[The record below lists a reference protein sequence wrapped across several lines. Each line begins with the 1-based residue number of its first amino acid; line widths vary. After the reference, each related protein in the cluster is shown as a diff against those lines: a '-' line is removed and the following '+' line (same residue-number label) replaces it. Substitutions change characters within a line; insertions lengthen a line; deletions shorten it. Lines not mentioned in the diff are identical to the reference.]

1 MKLQLDEN
9 TRRFLPLEIELN
21 GKTYNFKYLEPTT
34 KDENEFK
41 EVQKTGTLEQVEKA
55 NEELFWKNFTGDE
68 NAIVLLKEFLEEKAN
83 VNTFI
88 RTCNINLGKQQI
100 YI

>member
-1 MKLQLDEN
+1 MKIQLDDN
-9 TRRFLPLEIELN
+9 TRRFLPLEVELN
-21 GKTYNFKYLEPTT
+21 GKDYSFKYYEPTT

-55 NEELFWKNFTGDE
+55 NEELFWKNFKGDE
-68 NAIVLLKEFLEEKAN
+68 NAVVLLKEFLEEKAN

-88 RTCNINLGKQQI
+88 RTCNVNLGKQQI

>member
-1 MKLQLDEN
+1 MKIVMNET
-9 TRRFLPLEIELN
+9 TRRFLPLEVELN
-21 GKTYNFKYLEPTT
+21 GKNYSFKYYEPIT

-41 EVQKTGTLEQVEKA
+41 DLQKTGTLEQVEKA

-68 NAIVLLKEFLEEKAN
+68 NAVVLLKEFLEEKAN

-88 RTCNINLGKQQI
+88 RTCNVNLGKQQI

>member
-1 MKLQLDEN
+1 MKIQLDDN
-9 TRRFLPLEIELN
+9 TRRFLPLEVELN
-21 GKTYNFKYLEPTT
+21 GKTYNFKYFEPTT
-34 KDENEFK
+34 ADEDKFK

-68 NAIVLLKEFLEEKAN
+68 NAVVLLKEFLQEKAN

-88 RTCNINLGKQQI
+88 RTCNVNLGKQQI

>member
-1 MKLQLDEN
+1 MKIQLNDD
-9 TRRFLPLEIELN
+9 TRRFLPLDVELN
-21 GKTYNFKYLEPTT
+21 GKDYSFKYFEPTT
-34 KDENEFK
+34 KDENAFK
-41 EVQKTGTLEQVEKA
+41 EVQKKGTLEQVEKA
-55 NEELFWKNFTGDE
+55 NEELFWKNFIGDE
-68 NAIVLLKEFLEEKAN
+68 NAVVLLKEFLEEKAN